1 MTFSA
6 DVLPLA
12 VGVRHHHSM
21 HRTCLLLLTA
31 GILGAACSGDGLT
44 NLKLVDHIELSLDP
58 ARPAYPRGDTTVLR
72 VAVFDK
78 NGAQL
83 SNEGARLRSLAPSIA
98 NFRSAGG
105 VIWAISNGTAM
116 FEASLGGA
124 TAQIAVNVRGTFH
137 KDFLI
142 ERSETWR
149 VADTPHVV
157 TTFISVGALQAN
169 SPEVVLTIEPGATV
183 RFRTGAGLGF
193 ADYSA
198 ASVRIAAG
206 AGAPVIMEADSVPG
220 RTGSW
225 DGVLFQ
231 GAGTSELRHLTIRH
245 CGHNWPSG
253 GPSACLWVG
262 GGPQLLLD
270 SVTLSDGHNG
280 LELGASIITPGSKNL
295 SIERMDGFVAHVS
308 APLFADFPRG
318 GHFTDNAANELVI
331 TNGAIRRS
339 GTWWD
344 LGIPLRLAGGAGVP
358 MDANAILTLAPGLHV
373 RADAGAGFSF
383 DGGGIVAGDTAGPP
397 VVLESSGQGWF
408 GIKTEHD
415 SMSALRNVVL
425 KDCGLASYGCLHLA
439 GLCTGRGLV
448 ADHVT
453 IQGSKSAGVWL
464 SYCGKFDA
472 ASRNLTI
479 TGSASVPFD
488 LSFYALEALPAGN
501 YTGNGWDVV
510 RVRDGAQTTHLH
522 NLGIPYALIGGSSTG
537 PTLTVDLGTTIEV
550 DTGKSFDVVSGLVAE
565 GTAAQPITFT
575 SITPGVA
582 GSWMGINIG
591 NPPDGVRLDHVVVAD
606 AGGGPAGYAGAIR
619 FGMDPGGVLTN
630 STIVRSSS
638 CALILFNGNS
648 WTDDYTQP
656 AFGNTF
662 SNVAGPL
669 RCQL

>member
-6 DVLPLA
+6 GVLPLA
-12 VGVRHHHSM
+12 VGVCHHHSM
-21 HRTCLLLLTA
+21 HRTRLLLLTA

-83 SNEGARLRSLAPSIA
+83 SNEGARRRSLAPSIA

-149 VADTPHVV
+149 TADTPHVV
-157 TTFISVGALQAN
+157 TDFISVGGLQAN
-169 SPEVVLTIEPGATV
+169 SDTVILTIEPGATV
-183 RFRTGAGLGF
+183 RFRTGTGLMFGDV
-193 ADYSA
+193 APA
-198 ASVRIAAG
+198 ALRIAD
-206 AGAPVIMEADSVPG
+206 GAPVRMEADSLPG
-220 RTGSW
+220 HAGSW
-225 DGVLFQ
+225 IGLLFR
-231 GAGTSELRHLTIRH
+231 GAGHSELRHLTLRH
-245 CGHNWPSG
+245 CGRELSSG
-253 GPSACLWVG
+253 NTGACLGAVTG
-262 GGPQLLLD
+262 DLMLD
-270 SVTLSDGHNG
+270 DVTVSDAHNG
-280 LELGASIITPGSKNL
+280 VDLSQAVTITPGSKNL
-295 SIERMDGFVAHVS
+295 SVENTDGLVAQLSPQV
-308 APLFADFPRG
+308 LGDFPRG
-318 GHFTDNAANELVI
+318 GHFTGNAANEIVI
-331 TNGAIRRS
+331 THGLVRRS
-339 GTWWD
+339 TEWSDIG
-344 LGIPLRLAGGAGVP
+344 LPLRLAGSVGVP

-373 RADAGAGFSF
+373 RADAGASFYF

-464 SYCGKFDA
+464 SYCGKIDT

-479 TGSASVPFD
+479 TGSASVPLD
-488 LSFYALEALPAGN
+488 LSFYALEDLPAGN

-522 NLGIPYALIGGSSTG
+522 NLGIPYALIDGSHGG
-537 PTLTVDLGTTIEV
+537 PTLTIDPGITIQV
-550 DTGKSFDVVSGLVAE
+550 DTGKSFDVGLGLVAQ

-575 SITPGVA
+575 SITPGVP
-582 GSWMGINIG
+582 GSWMGIAIG
-591 NPPDGVRLDHVVVAD
+591 NPPDGVHLDHVIIAD
-606 AGGGPAGYAGAIR
+606 AGGGAPAPYAGAIR
-619 FGMDPGGVLTN
+619 MGLDPGGVLTN

-638 CALILFNGNS
+638 CALLIVNGNS

-662 SNVAGPL
+662 SSVAGPL